1 MKICIVGGGVTGLVA
16 AHMLGPEHE
25 VDLYEK
31 RDHLGGCLSSYRING
46 YCLEEFYHHCFSGDT
61 DLFSLMQDLCI
72 FDRLEWLNGT
82 TGYYSQKTIYPL
94 SSPLEILKYPEL
106 SLREKARLALL
117 VMNAKKMDVGDL
129 DAVTARNF
137 ILDRLGE
144 NIYRSFFEPLL
155 ISKFGENRDKVSA
168 AWLISRIAIRS
179 NRGVSGE
186 RLGYL
191 KGGFQTLIDALE
203 TAIGRHCVVRLN
215 DPVES
220 LQKDI
225 HGWRVNGRL
234 YDTVLSTLPP
244 HLLGVPGTTAAPR
257 IPYQGAA
264 CMAMGIERDITD
276 GIYWLNM
283 KDPAPYG
290 AVVSHTNFVPKD
302 RYGEHIVYLASY
314 FSGEMPPHIDRKM
327 LEDFC
332 SRFNISESEVHWKRL
347 AVEPLAGP
355 VYTTGYRKLMPEYAR
370 NGLFFAGMFSPPNY
384 PERSM
389 NGAVVAGV
397 EVAKLIGRPEDI

>member
-16 AHMLGPEHE
+16 AHRLGAQHE

-31 RDHLGGCLSSYRING
+31 RDHLGGCLSSYHING
-46 YCLEEFYHHCFSGDT
+46 YWLEEFYHHCFSGDAE
-61 DLFSLMQDLCI
+61 LFSLLEDLKI
-72 FDRLEWLNGT
+72 FDRLQWLNGT
-82 TGYYSQKTIYPL
+82 TGYYSHKTIYPL
-94 SSPLEILKYPEL
+94 NSPLEILKYPEL
-106 SLREKARLALL
+106 SFSEKARLALL
-117 VMNAKKMDVGDL
+117 VMGAKKMDVGDL
-129 DAVTARNF
+129 DSVTARDF

-155 ISKFGENRDKVSA
+155 ISKFGENRNDVSA

-179 NRGVSGE
+179 NRGISGE

-203 TAIGRHCVVRLN
+203 TSIGRNCVVRLN
-215 DPVES
+215 DTVTS
-220 LQKDI
+220 LQKDTY
-225 HGWRVNGRL
+225 GWRVNERL
-234 YDTVLSTLPP
+234 YDIVLSTLPP
-244 HLLGVPGTTAAPR
+244 HVLGVPGTAPPV
-257 IPYQGAA
+257 PYQGAA
-264 CMAMGIERDITD
+264 CMAMGLDRDACD

-290 AVVSHTNFVPKD
+290 AVVSHTNFVPKE
-302 RYGEHIVYLASY
+302 RYGENIVYLASY
-314 FSGEMPPHIDRKM
+314 FSGDLPPQIDRKM
-327 LEDFC
+327 REDFC
-332 SRFNISESEVHWKRL
+332 SRFDIPESAVHWQRL

-370 NGLFFAGMFSPPNY
+370 DGLFFAGMFSPPNY

-389 NGAVVAGV
+389 NGAVIAGN
-397 EVAKLIGRPEDI
+397 EVAAMIDRAEGR

>member
-16 AHMLGPEHE
+16 AHRLGAQHE

-31 RDHLGGCLSSYRING
+31 RDHLGGCLSSYHIDG
-46 YCLEEFYHHCFSGDT
+46 YWLEEFYHHCFSGDD
-61 DLFSLMQDLCI
+61 DLFSLLADLNI

-94 SSPLEILKYPEL
+94 NSPLEILKYPEL
-106 SLREKARLALL
+106 SLGEKARMALL
-117 VMNAKKMDVGDL
+117 VMGAKKIDVGDL
-129 DAVTARNF
+129 DSVTARDF

-155 ISKFGENRDKVSA
+155 ISKFGENRNDVSA
-168 AWLISRIAIRS
+168 AWLISRVAIRS
-179 NRGVSGE
+179 NRGISGE

-203 TAIGRHCVVRLN
+203 TSIGRNCVVRLN
-215 DPVES
+215 DTVTS
-220 LQKDI
+220 LQKDTY
-225 HGWRVNGRL
+225 GWRVNGRL

-244 HLLGVPGTTAAPR
+244 HVLGVAGTAPPV
-257 IPYQGAA
+257 PYQGAA
-264 CMAMGIERDITD
+264 CMAMGIDRDVCD

-290 AVVSHTNFVPKD
+290 AVVSHTNFVPKE

-314 FSGEMPPHIDRKM
+314 FSGDVPPQIDRKM
-327 LEDFC
+327 REDFC
-332 SRFNISESEVHWKRL
+332 SRFDIPESAVHWQRL

-355 VYTTGYRKLMPEYAR
+355 VYTTGYRKLIPEYAR
-370 NGLFFAGMFSPPNY
+370 DGLFFAGMFSPPNY

-389 NGAVVAGV
+389 NGAVIAGN
-397 EVAKLIGRPEDI
+397 EVAAVIDRAEER